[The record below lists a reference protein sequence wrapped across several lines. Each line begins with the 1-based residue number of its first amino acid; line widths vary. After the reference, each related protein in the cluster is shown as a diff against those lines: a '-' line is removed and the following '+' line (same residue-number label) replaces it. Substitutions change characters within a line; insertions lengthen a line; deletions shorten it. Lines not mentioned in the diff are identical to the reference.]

1 MTRSDV
7 SDTLHDAAFAVAMV
21 TVGLAL
27 GLYHFRRRNARRG
40 IKSSFKFGV
49 RFKIHARA

>member
-1 MTRSDV
+1 MTRNDV
-7 SDTLHDAAFAVAMV
+7 SDTLHDAVFAAVMV

-40 IKSSFKFGV
+40 IKSQFKVGIKFN
-49 RFKIHARA
+49 ARA